1 MRNAVVKGVI
11 QSPTQIYVNVSRGF
25 GFNERMQILAYPS
38 RNALVAPPANIM
50 GMPLPKRLTASMP
63 ALIVSCAIITAVLGY
78 VDYVTGYEQTFL
90 LFYLVPIGL
99 GTWFGAFWVGI
110 VFSILSI
117 VAWIVSDVAAG
128 VPTVGAWNIIMAFGS
143 YAVFTTLLSN
153 LRTLLNELDQ
163 RVRDRTAA
171 LKREM
176 AERERLDKEINEV
189 ADRERRR
196 LGQSLH
202 DSLGQHL
209 TGTALAAEV
218 LREKLAERS
227 ARETAEA
234 DKVVRYIEDGIDLT
248 RNLARGFFSPELEAD
263 GLTVA
268 LHGLAVN
275 ISERFHVPC
284 AFNGNDAVDVGD
296 SATATQLYH
305 IAQEAVMNAVKHA
318 GANKIDIDLER
329 NGQTLTLMVRD
340 DGCGFPQK
348 LPEPPGLGLR
358 LMAHGASLIGG
369 KLSVTRHRDGGTLV
383 TCKLNTMQP
392 AH

>member
-1 MRNAVVKGVI
+1 MRTMA
-11 QSPTQIYVNVSRGF
+11 YVAP
-25 GFNERMQILAYPS
+25 I
-38 RNALVAPPANIM
+38 ALVAPPANM
-50 GMPLPKRLTASMP
+50 LGMALSKRLTTSRP
-63 ALIVSCAIITAVLGY
+63 ALLGLCALITGVLGY
-78 VDYVTGYEQTFL
+78 VDYLTGYEKTFL

-99 GTWFGAFWVGI
+99 GTWFGAYWMGI
-110 VFSILSI
+110 LFSVLSI
-117 VAWIVSDVAAG
+117 IAWISAD
-128 VPTVGAWNIIMAFGS
+128 VGAGLPAVGVWNIIMAFGS
-143 YAVFTTLLSN
+143 YAVFATLLSK

-176 AERERLDKEINEV
+176 AERERLDQEINEV

-209 TGTALAAEV
+209 TGTALAAQV

-227 ARETAEA
+227 AREVAEA

-268 LHGLAVN
+268 LHGLAAN

-284 AFNGNDAVDVGD
+284 AFNGHDGVDVGD

-305 IAQEAVMNAVKHA
+305 IAQEAAINAVKHA
-318 GANKIDIDLER
+318 GASKIDIDLQR
-329 NGQTLTLMVRD
+329 NGQALTLTVRD
-340 DGCGFPQK
+340 DGRGFPQK

-369 KLSVTRHRDGGTLV
+369 KLSVGQNQESGTLV
-383 TCKLNTMQP
+383 TCKINTPQP
-392 AH
+392 VQ